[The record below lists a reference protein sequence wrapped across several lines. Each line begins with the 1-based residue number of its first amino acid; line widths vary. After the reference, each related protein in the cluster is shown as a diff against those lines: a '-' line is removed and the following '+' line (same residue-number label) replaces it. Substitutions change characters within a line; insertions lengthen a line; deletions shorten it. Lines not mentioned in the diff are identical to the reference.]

1 MKRYELIDH
10 TADIA
15 IKAYGATLEEAF
27 ACIAGAMFDIITDE
41 ATITSLR
48 RIELEVESDDRESLL
63 VAFLSGLIV
72 KHEVESL
79 VLNHFAVTF
88 VGENRLKASAWG
100 EQFDETRHGGGT
112 HVKGVS
118 YHMME
123 IVDGKGE
130 TPCHV
135 QVLFDV

>member
-27 ACIAGAMFDIITDE
+27 AVAAGAMFEIITDE
-41 ATITSLR
+41 ATITPMR

-63 VAFLSGLIV
+63 VAFLSELIV
-72 KHEVESL
+72 KHEVEGL
-79 VLNHFAVTF
+79 VLNHFVVTF
-88 VGENRLKASAWG
+88 VGEKRLKASAWG
-100 EQFDETRHGGGT
+100 ENFDDAKHGGGT

-123 IVDGKGE
+123 INDGKGE